1 MLTAEI
7 IATLPEIV
15 LPTKDGKTRP
25 AHVRTQRALLADGD
39 DRIGTQF
46 ARRVSIRD
54 LLIEIYDAEETSS
67 TGLNIL
73 CPGSS
78 EPHGE
83 NIRIEDDADA
93 DRCTVWSETL
103 ASELGLE
110 SGTHTM
116 ASWDW
121 LIRIIC
127 DGDAKLAAGIL
138 RGRTDEE
145 VFDLI
150 REFTD
155 GLVTDNESLRAAVK
169 LSNEVDQ
176 ATIPFTEVV
185 AEKASERPSTRWDI
199 ADGYFVTLEP
209 GKVGTYKSERQVN
222 PETGDVSWSN
232 RLVRPYVV
240 YATQR
245 RRQMVVSPEGV
256 PRVLRGADEYVLA
269 VIDSRGTLHESDWMT
284 GKRAKSWEGVD
295 EVDAP
300 IAKPLQRSDTDAI
313 INGIR
318 VLGREDRVETT
329 NWTSMGWVQDGDTIA
344 YIAPSGSFERGVG
357 VTDRFSVDMDSR
369 SDDSALSEFDRSVGL
384 APASTTDEERSEAMR
399 AATLDLFGIIS
410 HEAITGM
417 LGAFAAALLGMPG
430 FTCNLTAPSDS
441 GKSMFAGLVQGLT
454 SDLPPD
460 GDAVGIYL
468 PQSRPAGI
476 VTKAGFYRHMMLM
489 MDDFRISRNA
499 MKSAR
504 ATEAVEEVVQGIYG
518 STGGAKGA
526 GAGSLARVASVRTSA
541 ILTSEVIHGEKAI
554 RRRMLVVEMKVPTS
568 AEFDAR
574 QEWADTKHLTARRFL
589 TDFVAW
595 LADRVYDAGGVQ
607 KFAREMR
614 RQASVATG
622 ANGGV
627 DTVGRCEIAW
637 RMMHDYALSIGDK
650 TVTRWIRHT
659 VVGEIIPKLAKSQG
673 ERVRETSPAFDAI
686 EWLVEEFHA
695 GRGCFAPAE
704 GTPDGITDA
713 DKLTKLGWRHDTA
726 RQAWVEARTTLGIA
740 SHDHTQVFIPRGVM
754 RSALE
759 ATQHDPRM
767 TPITELMKKLVSEGT
782 TAGGSIPASLGIA
795 NARGKKGFILDA
807 AQFFGTE

>member
-7 IATLPEIV
+7 IATLPEV
-15 LPTKDGKTRP
+15 VVATKDGKTRP
-25 AHVRTQRALLADGD
+25 AYVRTQRALLADGD
-39 DRIGTQF
+39 NRIGTQF
-46 ARRVSIRD
+46 ARRLSIRD
-54 LLIEIYDAEETSS
+54 LLIEVYDAEVTSS
-67 TGLNIL
+67 TGVNIL
-73 CPGSS
+73 CQGSS

-83 NIRIEDDADA
+83 NVRIAEDADC

-103 ASELGLE
+103 ASELGVE

-116 ASWDW
+116 SSWDW
-121 LIRIIC
+121 LIRIVC
-127 DGDAKLAAGIL
+127 NGDPKLAAALI
-138 RGRTDEE
+138 RDRSDEE
-145 VFDLI
+145 VIDLI

-155 GLVTDNESLRAAVK
+155 GTLTDTESLRAAVK
-169 LSNEVDQ
+169 LADDVDE
-176 ATIPFTEVV
+176 ATLPFAEVV
-185 AEKASERPSTRWDI
+185 AEKAAERPSTRWDI

-209 GKVGTYKSERQVN
+209 GKVGTYKTERQVD
-222 PETGDVSWSN
+222 PESGNVTYSN

-256 PRVLRGADEYVLA
+256 PRVLRGADEYTLA
-269 VIDSRGTLHESDWMT
+269 VIDSRGTRYESDWMT
-284 GKRAKSWEGVD
+284 GKKAKSWEGVD

-369 SDDSALSEFDRSVGL
+369 SDDSSLSEFDRSVGL
-384 APASTTDEERSEAMR
+384 APASTNDAERSDAMR
-399 AATLDLFGIIS
+399 AATMELFDIIS
-410 HEAITGM
+410 HEAMTGM
-417 LGAFAAALLGMPG
+417 LGAFSAALLGMPG

-476 VTKAGFYRHMMLM
+476 VTKAGFYRHMLLL

-499 MKSAR
+499 QKTAR

-526 GAGSLARVASVRTSA
+526 GAGSLARVASVRTSS
-541 ILTSEVIHGEKAI
+541 ILTSEVIHPEKAI
-554 RRRMLVVEMKVPTS
+554 RRRMLVVEMRVPTS
-568 AEFDAR
+568 EEFDAR
-574 QEWADTKHLTARRFL
+574 QEWSDTRHLTARRFL

-595 LADRVYDAGGVQ
+595 LADRVYEAGGVQ

-614 RQASVATG
+614 RQASIATG

-627 DTVGRCEIAW
+627 DTVGRCEVAW

-650 TVTRWIRHT
+650 KVSRWIRHT
-659 VVGEIIPKLAKSQG
+659 VVGELIPKLAKSQG
-673 ERVRETSPAFDAI
+673 ERVKETSPAFDAM

-695 GRGCFAPAE
+695 GRGCFTPAS
-704 GTPDGITDA
+704 GAPDGLTDA
-713 DKLTKLGWRHDTA
+713 DTLTKLGWRHDTA
-726 RQAWVEARTTLGIA
+726 RQAWVEARATLGIA
-740 SHDHTQVFIPRGVM
+740 SQDHRHVFIPRGVM

-767 TPITELMKKLVSEGT
+767 TPINELMKKLVAEGT
-782 TAGGSIPASLGIA
+782 TSGGAIPASLGIA

-807 AQFFGTE
+807 GQFFGTE